1 MMNSQ
6 KSYTGKINLIKEG
19 KKIDIGEVIK
29 HNEIINKSLKFKTMP
44 SYCLKC
50 RKNTESIN
58 PRVSK
63 TNGKTI
69 ILSKCAICGAG
80 FIKKQEPSGI
90 FSNLGLKT
98 LSSENPLLDVILFQN
113 CKMNELVNR
122 FLLSGDKFMPEMHL
136 KQSGFTY
143 SARGPFTKNK

>member
-1 MMNSQ
+1 MS
-6 KSYTGKINLIKEG
+6 
-19 KKIDIGEVIK
+19 
-29 HNEIINKSLKFKTMP
+29 

-143 SARGPFTKNK
+143 SARRPFTKNK